1 MDEVVVAAVAPDGG
15 GDRDQDEWEGQP
27 LGRGASVFARRV
39 GIVSRTF
46 PDSPAPQNSAQNVAR
61 R

>member
-1 MDEVVVAAVAPDGG
+1 MEPDEEAVADE
-15 GDRDQDEWEGQP
+15 DRDKAQGGWEGQP